1 MNWLHFIRH
10 ACTSSVVVFF
20 IELEQRKA
28 HFQCNK
34 NQQNDIKLF
43 MAKITLEQIE
53 KNDNFHTQCA
63 FYLK

>member
-1 MNWLHFIRH
+1 MHIQ
-10 ACTSSVVVFF
+10 VVSLFLF
-20 IELEQRKA
+20 ELEQRIE

-53 KNDNFHTQCA
+53 KKMTISTLNVRFI
-63 FYLK
+63 